1 MRHALKSI
9 LLLFLSSA
17 WALAASGQSIPPKPR
32 FQAPVYDNADML
44 NPQQES
50 ALAQKLLS
58 YSDSTSTQ
66 IVILTLP
73 AIGGDDT
80 NLFATELAQK
90 WGIGQKDKGNG
101 ILILVAKRDRKVA
114 ISTGYGIEYLLT
126 DARSRQIIETDIAPQ
141 FKNKNFYTGLDLA
154 VDAIFKVLKGEYKG
168 DGKKSA
174 GSGRSAFL
182 TILFLFVL
190 FIAIFSWLSRGGR
203 GGDGTGG
210 RKGLDGRDIL
220 LTGILLSG
228 LGRGFGGG
236 GFGGSS
242 GLGGGFSGGFGGG
255 GFGGGG
261 ASGSW

>member
-9 LLLFLSSA
+9 LLLFLLSA
-17 WALAASGQSIPPKPR
+17 LAPAASGQGVPPKPR
-32 FQAPVYDNADML
+32 FQAHVYDRADML

-50 ALAQKLLS
+50 ALAQKLS
-58 YSDSTSTQ
+58 KYSDSTSTQ

-73 AIGGDDT
+73 TIGGDDI
-80 NLFATELAQK
+80 NLFAAELAQK
-90 WGIGQKDKGNG
+90 WGIAQKDQDNG
-101 ILILVAKRDRKVA
+101 ILILVAEQDRKVA

-126 DARSRQIIETDIAPQ
+126 DALSKQITETDIAPQ
-141 FKNKNFYTGLDLA
+141 FKNNNFYAGLNAALD
-154 VDAIFKVLKGEYKG
+154 DIFKVLKGAYKG
-168 DGKKSA
+168 DRKKNA
-174 GSGRSAFL
+174 RSGNTAFL
-182 TILFLFVL
+182 TLLLLFVV
-190 FIAIFSWLSRGGR
+190 FIAVFSWLSRRGK

-210 RKGLDGRDIL
+210 GRGLDGRDIL

-242 GLGGGFSGGFGGG
+242 GLGGGSGSVFGGG

>member
-1 MRHALKSI
+1 MRRALKGI
-9 LLLFLSSA
+9 LFLFLSST
-17 WALAASGQSIPPKPR
+17 LATGAFGQEIPPKPA
-32 FQAPVYDNADML
+32 FQTPVYDRADLL
-44 NPQQES
+44 NPQQER
-50 ALAQKLLS
+50 ALTQKLLN

-73 AIGGDDT
+73 SIGADDI

-90 WGIGQKDKGNG
+90 WGIGQKGKDNG
-101 ILILVAKRDRKVA
+101 ILILVAKRNRKVA

-126 DARSRQIIETDIAPQ
+126 DALSKQIIETDIAPQ
-141 FKNKNFYTGLDLA
+141 FKNESLYAGLNAALD
-154 VDAIFKVLKGEYKG
+154 DIFKVLKGEYQGAQRKNRGSKG
-168 DGKKSA
+168 
-174 GSGRSAFL
+174 SAFL
-182 TILFLFVL
+182 TLLFLFVL
-190 FIAIFSWLSRGGR
+190 FIAIFSWLSRRGK

-210 RKGLDGRDIL
+210 RQGLDGRDIL

-236 GFGGSS
+236 LGGGS
-242 GLGGGFSGGFGGG
+242 GLGGGGFGGGFGGG